1 MYLDVGMLN
10 VCTLGRGYA
19 WLDTGTMDSPFEAR
33 EFVRTV

>member
-1 MYLDVGMLN
+1 MCLDAGMLN

-19 WLDTGTMDSPFEAR
+19 WLDTGTMNSPFEAR